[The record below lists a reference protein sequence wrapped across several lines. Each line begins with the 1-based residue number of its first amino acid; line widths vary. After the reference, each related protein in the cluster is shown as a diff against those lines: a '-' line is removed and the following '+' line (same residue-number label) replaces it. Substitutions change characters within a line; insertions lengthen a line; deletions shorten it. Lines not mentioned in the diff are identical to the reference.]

1 MRINRYL
8 SMAGVCSR
16 READRLIEEGR
27 VTIND
32 RVAKLGDN
40 VEEDAE
46 VRVKGKLVDHPET
59 KDVVILKYHKP
70 AGVVCTSS
78 RVEKHNIIDEI
89 SYAKRVFPVGRLD
102 KDTEGLLLLTNFYPR
117 LAFWG
122 SLAMLAG
129 FSLFLTVLAVKG
141 NHDNCNCF
149 GELVNLNPVQSLLK
163 NLGMLV
169 LLLLSAGI
177 RPFRFRHKGLWLAL
191 IILIP
196 LATVFIVSPPDN
208 WRYDSYARHELVNE
222 PAFREAVDQG
232 ILPHSV
238 VDGDH
243 IVCFYSLKCRF
254 CKMSAEKIMTL
265 RARDEFPQCPIIAV
279 IGRGEDTDTT
289 PFLEETGFAPDEIHF
304 IEPADFLRITNGSFP
319 VILVMHGD
327 TIAETFN
334 YRNLH

>member
-1 MRINRYL
+1 
-8 SMAGVCSR
+8 
-16 READRLIEEGR
+16 LIIHDKFKYVFRALLGILFLFSA
-27 VTIND
+27 T
-32 RVAKLGDN
+32 AKLIGI
-40 VEEDAE
+40 DAFE
-46 VRVKGKLVDHPET
+46 IYLFSFGWFSLGTAFLLARLVIVAEY
-59 KDVVILKYHKP
+59 VL
-70 AGVVCTSS
+70 
-78 RVEKHNIIDEI
+78 
-89 SYAKRVFPVGRLD
+89 
-102 KDTEGLLLLTNFYPR
+102 GLLLLTNFYPR

-129 FSLFLTVLAVKG
+129 FSMFLTVLAVKG

-238 VDGDH
+238 VEGDH
-243 IVCFYSLKCRF
+243 IVCLYSLKCQF

-265 RARDEFPQCPIIAV
+265 RARGEFPQSPIIAV

>member
-1 MRINRYL
+1 MIIHDKFKYVFRALLGIL
-8 SMAGVCSR
+8 FLFSA
-16 READRLIEEGR
+16 
-27 VTIND
+27 T
-32 RVAKLGDN
+32 AKLIGI
-40 VEEDAE
+40 DAFE
-46 VRVKGKLVDHPET
+46 IYLFSFGWFSLGTAFLLARLVIVAEY
-59 KDVVILKYHKP
+59 VL
-70 AGVVCTSS
+70 
-78 RVEKHNIIDEI
+78 
-89 SYAKRVFPVGRLD
+89 
-102 KDTEGLLLLTNFYPR
+102 GLLLLTNFYPR

-149 GELVNLNPVQSLLK
+149 GELVDLNPVQSLLK

-222 PAFREAVDQG
+222 QAFREAVEKG
-232 ILPHSV
+232 ILPESV

>member
-1 MRINRYL
+1 MIIHDKFKYVFRALLGILFLL
-8 SMAGVCSR
+8 SA
-16 READRLIEEGR
+16 
-27 VTIND
+27 T
-32 RVAKLGDN
+32 AKLIGI
-40 VEEDAE
+40 DAFE
-46 VRVKGKLVDHPET
+46 IYLFSFGWFSLGTAFLLARLVIVAEY
-59 KDVVILKYHKP
+59 VL
-70 AGVVCTSS
+70 
-78 RVEKHNIIDEI
+78 
-89 SYAKRVFPVGRLD
+89 
-102 KDTEGLLLLTNFYPR
+102 GLLLLTNFYPR

-238 VDGDH
+238 VEGDH
-243 IVCFYSLKCRF
+243 IVCLYSLKCQF

>member
-1 MRINRYL
+1 MIIHDKFKYVFRALLGIL
-8 SMAGVCSR
+8 FLFSA
-16 READRLIEEGR
+16 
-27 VTIND
+27 T
-32 RVAKLGDN
+32 AKLIGI
-40 VEEDAE
+40 DAFE
-46 VRVKGKLVDHPET
+46 IYLFSFGWFSLGTAFLLARLVIVAEY
-59 KDVVILKYHKP
+59 VL
-70 AGVVCTSS
+70 
-78 RVEKHNIIDEI
+78 
-89 SYAKRVFPVGRLD
+89 
-102 KDTEGLLLLTNFYPR
+102 GLLLLTNFYPR

-149 GELVNLNPVQSLLK
+149 GELVNLNPVQSLIK

-238 VDGDH
+238 VEGDH
-243 IVCFYSLKCRF
+243 IVCLYSLKCQF

-265 RARDEFPQCPIIAV
+265 RARGEFPQSPVIA
-279 IGRGEDTDTT
+279 IFGRGDDPDPA
-289 PFLEETGFAPDEIHF
+289 PFLEETGLQADEVHF
-304 IEPADFLRITNGSFP
+304 IEPGDFLRITNGAFP

>member
-1 MRINRYL
+1 MIIHDKFKYVFRALLGIL
-8 SMAGVCSR
+8 FLFSA
-16 READRLIEEGR
+16 
-27 VTIND
+27 T
-32 RVAKLGDN
+32 AKLIGI
-40 VEEDAE
+40 DAFE
-46 VRVKGKLVDHPET
+46 IYLFSFGWFSLGTAFLLARLVIVAEY
-59 KDVVILKYHKP
+59 VL
-70 AGVVCTSS
+70 
-78 RVEKHNIIDEI
+78 
-89 SYAKRVFPVGRLD
+89 
-102 KDTEGLLLLTNFYPR
+102 GLLLLTNFYPR

-129 FSLFLTVLAVKG
+129 FSMFLTVLAVKG

-238 VDGDH
+238 VEGDH
-243 IVCFYSLKCRF
+243 IVCLYSLKCQF

-265 RARDEFPQCPIIAV
+265 RARGEFPQSPIIAV

>member
-1 MRINRYL
+1 MIIHDKFKYVFRALLGIL
-8 SMAGVCSR
+8 FLFSA
-16 READRLIEEGR
+16 
-27 VTIND
+27 T
-32 RVAKLGDN
+32 AKLIGI
-40 VEEDAE
+40 DAFE
-46 VRVKGKLVDHPET
+46 IYLFSFGWFSLGTAFLLARLVIVAEY
-59 KDVVILKYHKP
+59 VL
-70 AGVVCTSS
+70 
-78 RVEKHNIIDEI
+78 
-89 SYAKRVFPVGRLD
+89 
-102 KDTEGLLLLTNFYPR
+102 GLLLLTNFYPR

-222 PAFREAVDQG
+222 QAFREAVEKG
-232 ILPHSV
+232 ILPESV